1 MRTLRTTYSDQR
13 ARNAGFTLLELV
25 VTMAVAA
32 ILTAISVPAFRTF
45 LLNDRSMSQATS
57 LLLSLNLARSEAI
70 KQDLSGGVTVCPSS
84 DAATCN
90 GSANW
95 AQGWIVLSSS
105 ATAPIGVVA
114 PLAAGSTLSVYP
126 ASTTQVTF
134 QSDGSAGTTETDFT
148 LCDPRGA
155 HFARYTQVTTTGRVA
170 APAVG
175 QDALGNALTCP

>member
-13 ARNAGFTLLELV
+13 ASNAGFTLLELV

-32 ILTAISVPAFRTF
+32 ILTAISVPAFRSF
-45 LLNDRSMSQATS
+45 LLNDRSMTQATS

-70 KQDLSGGVTVCPSS
+70 KQDLSSGVTVCPSS

-114 PLAAGSTLSVYP
+114 PLAAGSTLSVNP
-126 ASTTQVTF
+126 AGTTQVTF
-134 QSDGSAGTTETDFT
+134 QSDGSASTATAFT

-155 HFARYTQVTTTGRVA
+155 HFARYTQVTLTGRVA

-175 QDALGNALTCP
+175 QDASGNALTCP